1 MRRRSSYNRNRNR
14 EKKERMIMLGSA
26 VFVLTA
32 LTMTGVYVKGNNEKN
47 KNDGYTID
55 FTALQD
61 SADDKS
67 DEILQQTTPA
77 ENRQAAA
84 DNSGA
89 GTQMAKANVGGTT
102 QPTGQ
107 TTDRTGTKMPN
118 AMMQDDFMD
127 YLPETDDSDVAAEA
141 PVEEEP
147 IYAQAAEFSELED
160 EESVATEGEAV
171 ASFNQPEL
179 GFSENDTLTWPIVG
193 NVLVNYSMD
202 KTTYFATLQQYKYS
216 PAIVIAAMEGETI
229 AAAADGRV
237 LEIYEDEEI
246 GKAVVM
252 DLGGGYQLTYG
263 QLEDIQ
269 VSKGSY
275 VKTGDIVGSVA
286 APTKYYSVEGANVYF
301 KLTKD
306 GTPVNPMGKLN

>member
-1 MRRRSSYNRNRNR
+1 MRRRNNYNRNR
-14 EKKERMIMLGSA
+14 EKKERLIMLGSA

-55 FTALQD
+55 FSSLQD
-61 SADDKS
+61 
-67 DEILQQTTPA
+67 DEDEKEKEIAKQTTPSDKQSA
-77 ENRQAAA
+77 STENTGA
-84 DNSGA
+84 DR
-89 GTQMAKANVGGTT
+89 QMAKSDANTT
-102 QPTGQ
+102 N
-107 TTDRTGTKMPN
+107 TKNYQGSGMMPGKTN
-118 AMMQDDFMD
+118 VKKPSEQVQDDFMD
-127 YLPETDDSDVAAEA
+127 YLPGDDGVAAEA

-147 IYAQAAEFSELED
+147 EFAQAAEFSELNED
-160 EESVATEGEAV
+160 DSIATDGEAV
-171 ASFNQPEL
+171 ANFNQPEL
-179 GFSENDTLTWPIVG
+179 QFSENDSLTWPIVG
-193 NVLVNYSMD
+193 NVLINYSMD

-216 PAIVIAAMEGETI
+216 PAIVIAASEGEAI
-229 AAAADGRV
+229 GAAANGRV
-237 LEIYEDEEI
+237 IDIYEDEEI

-269 VSKGSY
+269 VSKGGY
-275 VKTGDIVGSVA
+275 VSTGEIVGNVA

-306 GTPVNPMGKLN
+306 GTPVNPMGKLD

>member
-1 MRRRSSYNRNRNR
+1 MRRRNNYNRNR
-14 EKKERMIMLGSA
+14 EKKERLIMLGSA

-55 FTALQD
+55 FSSLQD
-61 SADDKS
+61 
-67 DEILQQTTPA
+67 DEDEKEKEIAKQTTPSDKQSA
-77 ENRQAAA
+77 STENTGA
-84 DNSGA
+84 DR
-89 GTQMAKANVGGTT
+89 QMAKSDANTT
-102 QPTGQ
+102 N
-107 TTDRTGTKMPN
+107 TKNYQGSGMMPGKTN
-118 AMMQDDFMD
+118 VKKPSEQVQDDFMD
-127 YLPETDDSDVAAEA
+127 YLPGDDGVAAEA

-147 IYAQAAEFSELED
+147 EFAQAAEFSELNED
-160 EESVATEGEAV
+160 DSIATDGEAV
-171 ASFNQPEL
+171 ANFNQQEL
-179 GFSENDTLTWPIVG
+179 QFSENDSLTWPIVG
-193 NVLVNYSMD
+193 NVLINYSMD

-216 PAIVIAAMEGETI
+216 PAIVIAASEGEAI
-229 AAAADGRV
+229 GAAANGRV
-237 LEIYEDEEI
+237 IDIYEDEEI

-269 VSKGSY
+269 VSKGGY
-275 VKTGDIVGSVA
+275 VSTGEIVGNVA

-306 GTPVNPMGKLN
+306 GTPVNPMGKLD

>member
-1 MRRRSSYNRNRNR
+1 MRRRNNYNRNR
-14 EKKERMIMLGSA
+14 EKKERLIMLGSA

-55 FTALQD
+55 FSALQD
-61 SADDKS
+61 SADEKEE
-67 DEILQQTTPA
+67 EIVKQTTPSD
-77 ENRQAAA
+77 RQSAST
-84 DNSGA
+84 DNTGSDLQ
-89 GTQMAKANVGGTT
+89 TAKADTN
-102 QPTGQ
+102 
-107 TTDRTGTKMPN
+107 TKNYQGSGIMPDKSVKKPSEQV
-118 AMMQDDFMD
+118 QDDFMD
-127 YLPETDDSDVAAEA
+127 YLPGDDGVAAEA

-147 IYAQAAEFSELED
+147 EFAQAAEFSELDED
-160 EESVATEGEAV
+160 DSIATDGEAV
-171 ASFNQPEL
+171 ANFNQPEL
-179 GFSENDTLTWPIVG
+179 QFSENDSLTWPIVG
-193 NVLVNYSMD
+193 NVLINYSMD

-216 PAIVIAAMEGETI
+216 PAIVIAASQGEAI
-229 AAAADGRV
+229 GAAANGRV
-237 LEIYEDEEI
+237 IDIYEDEEI

-269 VSKGSY
+269 VSKGGY
-275 VKTGDIVGSVA
+275 VRTGEIVGNVA

>member
-1 MRRRSSYNRNRNR
+1 
-14 EKKERMIMLGSA
+14 MLGSA

-55 FTALQD
+55 FSSLQD
-61 SADDKS
+61 
-67 DEILQQTTPA
+67 DEDEKEKEIAKQTTPSDKQSA
-77 ENRQAAA
+77 STENTGA
-84 DNSGA
+84 DR
-89 GTQMAKANVGGTT
+89 QMAKSDANTT
-102 QPTGQ
+102 N
-107 TTDRTGTKMPN
+107 TKNYQGSGMMPGKTN
-118 AMMQDDFMD
+118 VKKPSEQVQDDFMD
-127 YLPETDDSDVAAEA
+127 YLPGDDGVAAEA

-147 IYAQAAEFSELED
+147 EFAQAAEFSELNED
-160 EESVATEGEAV
+160 DSIATDGEAV
-171 ASFNQPEL
+171 ANFNQPEL
-179 GFSENDTLTWPIVG
+179 QFSENDSLTWPIVG
-193 NVLVNYSMD
+193 NVLINYSMD

-216 PAIVIAAMEGETI
+216 PAIVIAASEGEAI
-229 AAAADGRV
+229 GAAANGRV
-237 LEIYEDEEI
+237 IDIYEDEEI

-269 VSKGSY
+269 VSKGGY
-275 VKTGDIVGSVA
+275 VSTGEIVGNVA

-306 GTPVNPMGKLN
+306 GTPVNPMGKLD

>member
-1 MRRRSSYNRNRNR
+1 MRRRNNYNRNR
-14 EKKERMIMLGSA
+14 EKKERLIMLGSA

-55 FTALQD
+55 FSSLQD
-61 SADDKS
+61 
-67 DEILQQTTPA
+67 DEDEKEKEIAKQTTPSDKQSA
-77 ENRQAAA
+77 STENTGA
-84 DNSGA
+84 DR
-89 GTQMAKANVGGTT
+89 QMAKSDANTT
-102 QPTGQ
+102 N
-107 TTDRTGTKMPN
+107 TKNYQGSGMMPGKTN
-118 AMMQDDFMD
+118 VKKPSEQVQDDFMD
-127 YLPETDDSDVAAEA
+127 YLPGDDGVAAEA

-147 IYAQAAEFSELED
+147 EFAQAAEFSELNED
-160 EESVATEGEAV
+160 DSIATDGEAV
-171 ASFNQPEL
+171 ANFNQPEL
-179 GFSENDTLTWPIVG
+179 QFSENDSLTWPIVG
-193 NVLVNYSMD
+193 NVLINYSMD

-216 PAIVIAAMEGETI
+216 PAIVIAASEGEAI
-229 AAAADGRV
+229 GAAANGRV
-237 LEIYEDEEI
+237 IDIYEEEI

-269 VSKGSY
+269 VSKGGY
-275 VKTGDIVGSVA
+275 VSTGEIVGNVA

-306 GTPVNPMGKLN
+306 GTPVNPMGKLD